1 MVKVY
6 LLGIDEFL
14 SEDVEK
20 RIRQPLKRLL
30 KVDDKE
36 LFIFGFNSKILLDG
50 IDQTSFH
57 CFIKIELDS
66 KYKHLEREVS
76 EYLLEA
82 LSDFSIHTYLEFN
95 YIDSKVYSRF
105 DKEYPDFVK
114 ESNQAFV
121 SVKGDDESEE
131 DDFVD
136 IFKSYENKD

>member
-57 CFIKIELDS
+57 CFIK
-66 KYKHLEREVS
+66 LE
-76 EYLLEA
+76 
-82 LSDFSIHTYLEFN
+82 
-95 YIDSKVYSRF
+95 IDS
-105 DKEYPDFVK
+105 
-114 ESNQAFV
+114 
-121 SVKGDDESEE
+121 
-131 DDFVD
+131 
-136 IFKSYENKD
+136 